1 MNHHSLL
8 EWLNKPVFP
17 FPHRNPISNLRNPMQ
32 SEDIFRIVVE
42 ALDIAYKHQSR
53 VPVVELKQIGGNKD
67 EFPGVDGG

>member
-1 MNHHSLL
+1 MVSLL
-8 EWLNKPVFP
+8 LLTTIGTSLGLSISRGYWCNPV
-17 FPHRNPISNLRNPMQ
+17 
-32 SEDIFRIVVE
+32 RIVVE

>member
-1 MNHHSLL
+1 
-8 EWLNKPVFP
+8 
-17 FPHRNPISNLRNPMQ
+17 MQ